1 MVHPSCPV
9 KPCNS
14 PGLLQLYSL
23 VYYTWLHKSCLGPR
37 LNVLQALKWEDI
49 PWFSFCKSRTNP
61 ESLLPPSFGNNLQ
74 FETYLRWFHF
84 ISGNNSLNHF
94 CFLFRWQRCKKS
106 VMEEPVSWNA
116 FAWWT
121 ASERNNF
128 KACFPD
134 QSSCLRLFFS
144 AVIDALLNKAHYSA
158 YTSALCICHLSYMWF
173 QQFLFHRH
181 ECKGS
186 PSLQSWPCVKE
197 NHGDL

>member
-1 MVHPSCPV
+1 MSYRLW
-9 KPCNS
+9 NERTS
-14 PGLLQLYSL
+14 PGFPS
-23 VYYTWLHKSCLGPR
+23 VR
-37 LNVLQALKWEDI
+37 AVLTQNLSFPHHLATICNLK
-49 PWFSFCKSRTNP
+49 P
-61 ESLLPPSFGNNLQ
+61 
-74 FETYLRWFHF
+74 TYGGFTSSQEITHYW
-84 ISGNNSLNHF
+84 NHF